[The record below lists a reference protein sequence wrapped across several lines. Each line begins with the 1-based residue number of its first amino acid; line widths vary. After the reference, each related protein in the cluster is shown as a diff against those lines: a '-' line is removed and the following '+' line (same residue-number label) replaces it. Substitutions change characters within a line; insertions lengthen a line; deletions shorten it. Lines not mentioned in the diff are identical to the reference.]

1 MNVMFQKQDLV
12 PSSSERIVNHL
23 MSCIIQKGP
32 PHTLANLTHE
42 YTVSKIL
49 KPFFLLLNMRWRTKS
64 INQVILGL
72 IDQHQK
78 LSR

>member
-1 MNVMFQKQDLV
+1 MFQKQDLV

-23 MSCIIQKGP
+23 MSCIIQKEL
-32 PHTLANLTHE
+32 PHMLANLTHE

-49 KPFFLLLNMRWRTKS
+49 KPFFTFEYEMEDKVHKS
-64 INQVILGL
+64 GNLRINTPTS
-72 IDQHQK
+72 K